1 MKPGA
6 TFKYENRL
14 AKSISARGGMTA
26 AEALSRAQA
35 AVEEVREPTLAEI
48 DASLLE
54 IYEIGDRLK
63 AADAPDEE
71 ALQRMYVC
79 ANRVVAMGGVFGLG
93 ELGQAAYSLCELV
106 SRFQTLDRFH
116 YKMIQVHLDGLKLLR
131 NPTAHPE
138 AIRKEVLEGLRLVA
152 TCRSPAS
159 TSLRIAS
166 GWAVG
171 LRSSLRP
178 SRCTW
183 IIL

>member
-14 AKSISARGGMTA
+14 AKSVVTSGGMSA
-26 AEALSRAQA
+26 AEALSKAQA

-48 DASLLE
+48 DASLGE
-54 IYEIGDRLK
+54 IYGLGEQMK
-63 AADAPDEE
+63 AEGPGED

-116 YKMIQVHLDGLKLLR
+116 FTMVQVHLDGLKLLR
-131 NPTAHPE
+131 SPADHPA
-138 AIRKEVLEGLRLVA
+138 AIRQEVLAGLRQVA
-152 TCRSPAS
+152 TS
-159 TSLRIAS
+159 
-166 GWAVG
+166 VN
-171 LRSSLRP
+171 
-178 SRCTW
+178 
-183 IIL
+183 